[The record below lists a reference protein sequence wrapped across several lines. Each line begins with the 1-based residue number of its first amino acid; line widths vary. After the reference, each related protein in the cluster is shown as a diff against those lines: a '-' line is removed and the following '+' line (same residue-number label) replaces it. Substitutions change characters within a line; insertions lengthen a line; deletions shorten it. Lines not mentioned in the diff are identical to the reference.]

1 MKHSNTETQE
11 HGNTKTQQRNLIK
24 KQIKYKNNKQK
35 LIIKVYNIIQTK
47 KKTIKNKKSKI
58 E

>member
-47 KKTIKNKKSKI
+47 KKQ
-58 E
+58 

>member
-11 HGNTKTQQRNLIK
+11 HGNTKIQQRNLIK

-35 LIIKVYNIIQTK
+35 LIIKLYNIIQTK
-47 KKTIKNKKSKI
+47 KKQ
-58 E
+58 